1 MLRFGP
7 GAFSGEHSATP
18 THTQTCS
25 LLSGVLQRNH
35 DSQPRCSF
43 AFYLTADHILL
54 FFFHDADRGKTRQR
68 RKRVCEGSQSSGSQ
82 FSKLRSLC
90 ATESCF
96 FFLKQV
102 RLHTEI

>member
-1 MLRFGP
+1 MRTQPFEELLWMLRFGP

-43 AFYLTADHILL
+43 GFYLTADHILFL
-54 FFFHDADRGKTRQR
+54 HDADRGKTQIIF
-68 RKRVCEGSQSSGSQ
+68 VFGAQEN
-82 FSKLRSLC
+82 L
-90 ATESCF
+90 
-96 FFLKQV
+96 
-102 RLHTEI
+102 